1 MLPHESFL
9 IDLFETLGVNVNG
22 GSSSIA
28 DILIAL
34 GIF

>member
-9 IDLFETLGVNVNG
+9 IDLFETLGISVNN

>member
-1 MLPHESFL
+1 MLPHESIL
-9 IDLFETLGVNVNG
+9 IAIFEALGISVSG

>member
-9 IDLFETLGVNVNG
+9 IALFETLGNNVNG